1 MGLGPLLDLSLL
13 FLLLLHVLD
22 LLAEFLI
29 LGSQLFEFPV
39 DLFST
44 LISRSAAVLVFR
56 RALRRIKYAI
66 F

>member
-1 MGLGPLLDLSLL
+1 MGLGPLVDLSLL

-22 LLAEFLI
+22 LLAEFFVLC
-29 LGSQLFEFPV
+29 SQLFELSI